1 MSQKIAILYIFVFA
15 SAYLYSCGKRPPYF
29 SLYKEDKKAFGT
41 YIANKGIQSAFP
53 EAGYIITDK
62 SPYLHESGGQEG
74 KAGIQDYNTG
84 NGKVFFLIH
93 RELKYL
99 SKEEA
104 YSLIAFAE
112 EGNQLFLSVANFP
125 EELEEALNLK
135 VISDILNYPDSLSLY
150 LLHPLTGDT
159 LNFNYP
165 AYNIDAYFYNLNSFV
180 RNNLEI
186 LGWNRNFHPNFIK
199 LNYPSG
205 GAIFIHLAP
214 AAFTNYFLLHKNNDQ
229 FLNLAIAHIP
239 DNPDMIFWDEYFLY
253 KYPQGLAGE
262 FSALSLFKN
271 HEILKWAYRLAIG
284 ILLSL
289 VILETA
295 RRQRIIPVRKPIEN
309 TSLNFITTIG
319 KLYFQN
325 KNNNDIGYKMTLQFM
340 DYARNKY
347 QVSGNELNSD
357 FIRRL
362 SEKSGYDKKAL
373 EEIVYYT
380 KLIKDIPNVS
390 DELLLE
396 YHQLIDEFYKY
407 H

>member
-1 MSQKIAILYIFVFA
+1 M
-15 SAYLYSCGKRPPYF
+15 
-29 SLYKEDKKAFGT
+29 
-41 YIANKGIQSAFP
+41 
-53 EAGYIITDK
+53 
-62 SPYLHESGGQEG
+62 
-74 KAGIQDYNTG
+74 
-84 NGKVFFLIH
+84 
-93 RELKYL
+93 
-99 SKEEA
+99 
-104 YSLIAFAE
+104 
-112 EGNQLFLSVANFP
+112 
-125 EELEEALNLK
+125 
-135 VISDILNYPDSLSLY
+135 
-150 LLHPLTGDT
+150 
-159 LNFNYP
+159 
-165 AYNIDAYFYNLNSFV
+165 
-180 RNNLEI
+180 
-186 LGWNRNFHPNFIK
+186 
-199 LNYPSG
+199 NYPSG

-229 FLNLAIAHIP
+229 FLNLAIAQIP